1 MTESKPVASAEQWL
15 GRNSS
20 QRRRLWERLNPRH
33 RKQLRLLARA
43 LVLRQSKA
51 QLPDGVRSPEASG
64 LLAALDEL
72 ERVAARIEKLLRA
85 LARKTPPQQESL
97 PHQRPI

>member
-1 MTESKPVASAEQWL
+1 MITAKPEAPAPELGGGRPVASAEQWL
-15 GRNSS
+15 GRNASG
-20 QRRRLWERLNPRH
+20 RRQLWERLNPRH

-51 QLPDGVRSPEASG
+51 RLPEPVCER

-72 ERVAARIEKLLRA
+72 ERLTRRIEQLLA
-85 LARKTPPQQESL
+85 AVAGTKSPPG
-97 PHQRPI
+97 